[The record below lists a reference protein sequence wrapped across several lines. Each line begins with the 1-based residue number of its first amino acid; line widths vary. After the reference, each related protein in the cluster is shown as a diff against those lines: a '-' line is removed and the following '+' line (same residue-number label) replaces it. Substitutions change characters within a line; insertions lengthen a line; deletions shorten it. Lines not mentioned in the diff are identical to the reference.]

1 MKNLLVMDGENGYN
15 ERDVFCEWIECVIGS
30 EAVG

>member
-15 ERDVFCEWIECVIGS
+15 GRDVFGEWIGCVIGS
-30 EAVG
+30 EVVG